1 MYIHIYVY
9 EIYMYIYCI
18 HTYTSLKYIYM
29 PYLFWGRIQMQR
41 SPLDLCMKQQRTSL
55 FLNSI

>member
-18 HTYTSLKYIYM
+18 HTYTSLKYIYIC
-29 PYLFWGRIQMQR
+29 PICFGVEYKCN
-41 SPLDLCMKQQRTSL
+41 DLHW
-55 FLNSI
+55 IYA